1 MGLLALLPLG
11 WHNASGGG
19 SAIRELLVI
28 KRLLEATGETF
39 ARDGIVY
46 GPLPP
51 SGAAPR
57 PEPLDTG
64 EFEA

>member
-11 WHNASGGG
+11 WHNASGG

-28 KRLLEATGETF
+28 KRLLEAAGETF

-46 GPLPP
+46 VPFPTRREPP
-51 SGAAPR
+51 RGR
-57 PEPLDTG
+57 IY
-64 EFEA
+64 